1 MDNHFNNL
9 SPITLGTYNM
19 SFASDKGADPNKNYQ
34 FVGSER
40 RFLNQ
45 MNMDQRK
52 KDSRLFWENSLNH
65 LMNFIRDHRPIC
77 VGLQEMNIY
86 PDGEDKGVNAVNQK
100 LQEFNEEHTDCS
112 YKIYSDYVTTVFGNV
127 GIAII
132 INEKICGSVYRT
144 DDEDELQFFV
154 VDNRQQKGRPISI
167 LITDNGFVFI
177 NMHGAQKP
185 ELTADMSKF
194 NNYMN
199 TINKNE
205 IYYYVN
211 NMSNLNE
218 ILQKIKEKR
227 QEIIKNIR
235 NDQQEF
241 NDTQDR
247 MYIFVMGDMNDRY
260 DAIKEFDFNNGQ
272 KLLYNGN
279 SPYSCCHNID
289 SSCND
294 TFYTAFEQGKG
305 YGYCKDSDEDEKD
318 QNKLTK
324 QIPSTHGIDIN
335 NYRYKGDK
343 IFGKHPLGN
352 PTLNIYKYN
361 ERSNTVSNQSDHELV
376 YGTFGISSQTM
387 NIINEMNKKNSTAT
401 NSTGGKS
408 RKKYIKHKKKSHKKK
423 SRKKKSNK
431 KKSNKKK

>member
-1 MDNHFNNL
+1 MDNHFNDL
-9 SPITLGTYNM
+9 TEITLGTYNM

-34 FVGSER
+34 FLGSER

-65 LMNFIRDHRPIC
+65 LMNFINDHRPIC

-86 PDGEDKGVNAVNQK
+86 PGGEDKGVNAVNQK
-100 LQEFNEEHTDCS
+100 LQEFNKENTDCS
-112 YKIYSDYVTTVFGNV
+112 YKIYSGHIDTKFGAV

-132 INEKICGSVYRT
+132 INEKICGTAYSNDK
-144 DDEDELQFFV
+144 DDVDEQFFV
-154 VDNRQQKGRPISI
+154 VDNRNQIGRPISF
-167 LITDNGFVFI
+167 LITDKGFMFI
-177 NMHGAQKP
+177 NMHGAQNPK
-185 ELTADMSKF
+185 LTDDMSQF

-199 TINKNE
+199 TNNKNE
-205 IYYYVN
+205 ITYYVN
-211 NMSNLNE
+211 NMSNLDE

-227 QEIIKNIR
+227 Q
-235 NDQQEF
+235 DQQKF

-247 MYIFVMGDMNDRY
+247 IYIFVMGDMNDRY
-260 DAIKEFDFNNGQ
+260 DAITEIGFNNGQ

-289 SSCND
+289 SSCNN
-294 TFYTAFEQGKG
+294 TFYTTFEQGKG
-305 YGYCKDSDEDEKD
+305 YGYCKDSDEDEND
-318 QNKLTK
+318 PDKLTK
-324 QIPSTHGIDIN
+324 LIPQDHGININ

-343 IFGKHPLGN
+343 IFGEHPLGN

-408 RKKYIKHKKKSHKKK
+408 RKKYIKHKKKSRKKK
-423 SRKKKSNK
+423 SHKKKSNK